1 MEYKVRYK
9 FPNVQEKGKLC
20 YDCKEKGGSSLSP
33 FSRESVRLGAH
44 FIRLVCTFI
53 SP

>member
-20 YDCKEKGGSSLSP
+20 CDCKEKEGSPLSP
-33 FSRESVRLGAH
+33 FSAERVNLECH
-44 FIRLVCTFI
+44 FIRLVYPFI

>member
-20 YDCKEKGGSSLSP
+20 CDCKEKGGSSLSP
-33 FSRESVRLGAH
+33 FRAERVNLEYH

>member
-20 YDCKEKGGSSLSP
+20 CDCKEKGGLSLSP
-33 FSRESVRLGAH
+33 FRAERVKLRAH

>member
-20 YDCKEKGGSSLSP
+20 YDCKEKGGSSLTP
-33 FSRESVRLGAH
+33 FSAESVNLECR
-44 FIRLVCTFI
+44 FIRLVYTFI

>member
-20 YDCKEKGGSSLSP
+20 CDWKEKGGSSLSP
-33 FSRESVRLGAH
+33 FRRESVRLRAH